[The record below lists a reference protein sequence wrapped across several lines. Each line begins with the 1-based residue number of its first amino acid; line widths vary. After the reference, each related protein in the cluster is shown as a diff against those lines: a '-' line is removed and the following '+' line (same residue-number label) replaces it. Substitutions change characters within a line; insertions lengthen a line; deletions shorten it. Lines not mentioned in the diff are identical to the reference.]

1 MFLHMIKV
9 LLSRLG
15 GFGGK
20 THTTYLNNAIS
31 HAQNGVYSWLSES
44 ERIMEKAG
52 KRGGDILH
60 KDTSQANN

>member
-31 HAQNGVYSWLSES
+31 HAQNGVRTPGYLNLKGSWKKLA
-44 ERIMEKAG
+44 K
-52 KRGGDILH
+52 GGGGYF
-60 KDTSQANN
+60 A